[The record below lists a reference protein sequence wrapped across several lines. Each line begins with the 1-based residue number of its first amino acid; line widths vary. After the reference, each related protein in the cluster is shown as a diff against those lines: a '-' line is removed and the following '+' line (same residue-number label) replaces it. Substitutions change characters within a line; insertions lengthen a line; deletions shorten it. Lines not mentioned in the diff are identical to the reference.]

1 MAKRRKSSAS
11 VPFSVESLREEVDTE
26 INNENKGSK
35 ILADIGSLDLNRLDH
50 VSPDVVLCAIIVKF
64 GLSLVCS
71 IAGVAPSLQVLPLVV
86 QHQVLKILCPTVD
99 ESDLVCLLRCVLKL
113 PKIPLPDSNTAFHV
127 FTPPCDRCLRC
138 HSQLASY
145 NNLVRVAYHHLN
157 GASKGVKVSLK
168 CNRCGIYYGYSKYG
182 NPSSGWNLYDAARI
196 AVEATDV
203 CFVQRLLLDWHVS
216 LA

>member
-113 PKIPLPDSNTAFHV
+113 PKIPLADSNTALHV
-127 FTPPCDRCLRC
+127 LTPPCDRCLRC

-145 NNLVRVAYHHLN
+145 NNPVPVVYHHVN

-182 NPSSGWNLYDAARI
+182 NPG
-196 AVEATDV
+196 
-203 CFVQRLLLDWHVS
+203 LDGTYTMHPELQLKPLMCALCNVS
-216 LA
+216 FWTGTSL

>member
-11 VPFSVESLREEVDTE
+11 VPFSMESLREEVDIE
-26 INNENKGSK
+26 INNENKGSR
-35 ILADIGSLDLNRLDH
+35 ILADLGSLNLNRLDH
-50 VSPDVVLCAIIVKF
+50 VSADVVLCSIIVKF
-64 GLSLVCS
+64 GLSLVGS
-71 IAGVAPSLQVLPLVV
+71 IAGVAPSLRVLPLVV

-99 ESDLVCLLRCVLKL
+99 EGDRACLLQCVLKL
-113 PKIPLPDSNTAFHV
+113 PKFPLADNNTAFHV
-127 FTPPCDRCLRC
+127 FTPPCDGCSRC

-145 NNLVRVAYHHLN
+145 NNPVLVAYHHLN

-182 NPSSGWNLYDAARI
+182 NPGSGWNLYDAPRP

-203 CFVQRLLLDWHVS
+203 CFVQRLLLGWHVS